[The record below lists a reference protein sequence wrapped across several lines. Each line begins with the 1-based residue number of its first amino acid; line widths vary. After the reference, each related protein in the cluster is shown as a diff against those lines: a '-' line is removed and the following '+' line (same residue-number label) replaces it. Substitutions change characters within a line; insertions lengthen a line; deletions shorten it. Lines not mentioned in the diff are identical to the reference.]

1 MRVFS
6 RQGFFKSTVAQ
17 IAREA
22 GVADGTIYLYF
33 KNKEDILVQFFT
45 YKTQL
50 VFNGF
55 RESVNRGSHAA
66 ERLKN
71 LIRRHLEEFQKD
83 PDMARLYQAEMRR
96 HSRLAE
102 QEIRAMSQMYRDLVA
117 EIIHQGQQEGTMR
130 RDLNLTLVK
139 RMIIGTLDEII
150 STWLHSGQEYELVA
164 MTDPLA
170 ELFLQ
175 GIGEQGAQPRSRPPG
190 PFQDRLQG

>member
-1 MRVFS
+1 MRVFA
-6 RQGFFKSTVAQ
+6 RQGFFKSAVSQ

-45 YKTQL
+45 YKTKL
-50 VFNGF
+50 VFEGF
-55 RESVNRGSHAA
+55 KDAVRAGSGA
-66 ERLKN
+66 EEQLRN
-71 LIRRHLEEFQKD
+71 LIRRHLTEFRDD

-102 QEIRAMSQMYRDLVA
+102 QEIRAMSQMYQDLVA
-117 EIIHQGQQEGTMR
+117 EIIEKGQQEGTIR
-130 RDLNLTLVK
+130 QDLNPSLVK

-150 STWLHSGQEYELVA
+150 STWLHSGGGHDLVA
-164 MTDPLA
+164 LTDHLV

-175 GIGEQGAQPRSRPPG
+175 GIGQGQPG
-190 PFQDRLQG
+190 PAA